1 MIETQNAS
9 AFALVGANLIAN
21 GYSAIPIEPMGK
33 RPDAFLGTEWQRF
46 CNRLPTQLEVDIWSK
61 RPVGVGVALGAASR
75 GLVVI
80 DIDVEDV
87 DVIEAIES
95 RWPSTVRKVGRTG
108 YSAFYWASPAVR
120 ARSFRRSSGGVDLL
134 AHCRQSVVPPSIH
147 PVTREPYRWLT
158 PRTLE
163 NTIIDALPMLPDD
176 VAAQLAEALEPFGYT
191 APVEREPFDHSAG
204 GGDNEWSE
212 TNEVALANLSAWVED
227 LGIGARK
234 EGASWRGNARRDGDS
249 FALSF
254 HPNGIMDFVTR
265 EGYSPID
272 IVAKIADIKPRDA
285 MRRLREKLGLYVE
298 PELPPVRFTFR
309 KGSAWETL
317 ARDTPEAGGG
327 AEEQPER
334 KAIGSAKAWA
344 EAKAPL
350 AGFMF
355 DGDMA
360 PEPSPML
367 IKRMLPAQGI
377 CFNGG
382 QSGVGK
388 TFLMCHGSACL
399 GAGKPF
405 FGYRVH
411 ERVGSAIFAAEGA
424 FTMPNRIAVARQR
437 ITTAPKLP
445 ISWLGNVPNLS
456 DPREIDAM
464 IPRLEALS
472 ARFGDEF
479 GVRLGAMWLDTL
491 SAACDI
497 QDEDDNSEAARV
509 GRQLQRLAAETG
521 TVVVPS
527 HHYGKNQ
534 DTGLRGASAWR
545 ALCDVVWSAIG
556 ERNHLTGDI
565 KNRRL
570 ALAKSRDDEEGV
582 ISGFDIKFA
591 GTG

>member
-1 MIETQNAS
+1 M
-9 AFALVGANLIAN
+9 
-21 GYSAIPIEPMGK
+21 
-33 RPDAFLGTEWQRF
+33 
-46 CNRLPTQLEVDIWSK
+46 
-61 RPVGVGVALGAASR
+61 
-75 GLVVI
+75 
-80 DIDVEDV
+80 
-87 DVIEAIES
+87 
-95 RWPSTVRKVGRTG
+95 
-108 YSAFYWASPAVR
+108 
-120 ARSFRRSSGGVDLL
+120 
-134 AHCRQSVVPPSIH
+134 
-147 PVTREPYRWLT
+147 
-158 PRTLE
+158 
-163 NTIIDALPMLPDD
+163 
-176 VAAQLAEALEPFGYT
+176 
-191 APVEREPFDHSAG
+191 G
-204 GGDNEWSE
+204 GGP
-212 TNEVALANLSAWVED
+212 
-227 LGIGARK
+227 GIGARK

-265 EGYSPID
+265 EGYSPVD
-272 IVAKIADIKPRDA
+272 IVARIADIKPHDA

-317 ARDTPEAGGG
+317 ARGAPEAGGG

-334 KAIGSAKAWA
+334 KAIDSAKAWA

-355 DGDMA
+355 DGDIA

-388 TFLMCHGSACL
+388 TFLMCHAAACL
-399 GAGKPF
+399 GAGKSF

-437 ITTAPKLP
+437 ITTALKLP

-456 DPREIDAM
+456 DPRQIDAM
-464 IPRLEALS
+464 IPRLKALS
-472 ARFGDEF
+472 VRFGDDF
-479 GVRLGAMWLDTL
+479 RVRLGAIWLDTL

-497 QDEDDNSEAARV
+497 QDEDDNSEAAKV
-509 GRQLQRLAAETG
+509 GRQLQRLAAATG

-582 ISGFDIKFA
+582 ISVFDIKFA
-591 GTG
+591 ELGRDKYGDPFGACYVVEESLDRDERPGRKKSSDAEMLERAILETYDRLADEVSTSRGFNGKLVREVSTRKLMDQLRSRGFLESGDDGAITSSGRGKFHRAKTALLTAQTLIENEGMIWR